1 MSETKEL
8 PMTDDAAAPTPLG
21 RVFLVGLGV
30 GVSAGLTLLIAA
42 IAFSGYATVPMPK
55 WVLAR
60 SAGVTSFVLLTFVV
74 AMGLL
79 LSHPHKAQWKWPAL
93 ITRLRIHVGLAVF
106 TLVFTALHVIVLV
119 FDDYAKVGVLGALL
133 PFGSEYRPVPVTLG
147 LLGLWAGA
155 AAGITAA
162 RAGHRFASKIWWV
175 LHKVAISSY
184 VLIWFH
190 SVLSG
195 SDPAALMPLYLAS
208 AAALLGLAL
217 WRYASRLPTEIES
230 TPHSKRPL

>member
-1 MSETKEL
+1 MSETKQL
-8 PMTDDAAAPTPLG
+8 PTANDAPAPTPLG

-30 GVSAGLTLLIAA
+30 GVSAGLTLLVAA
-42 IAFSGYATVPMPK
+42 IVFGSYQSVPMPK

-106 TLVFTALHVIVLV
+106 TLVFTALHIIVLV

-190 SVLSG
+190 SVFSG
-195 SDPAALMPLYLAS
+195 SDPAALMPLYVGS
-208 AAALLGLAL
+208 AALLFGLAL
-217 WRYASRLPTEIES
+217 WRYTSRLPTEVDT
-230 TPHSKRPL
+230 TPHPKRP